1 MMERTKRADI
11 PVKETWD
18 LSDLFETEVTFEG
31 ELNSLED
38 DVQTVLDYK
47 SKLGND
53 ADTLLGAIKTMEAF
67 MQRIIKVGSYAML
80 KISADG
86 SDSANQSLYAKTITT
101 LTNVETKLAFF
112 DPELLAIPEDT
123 LKKFIDELPGL
134 QIYKKMLYDILDKR
148 AFTFTAEIEEIL
160 GALGEV
166 HGAPQMIYERSKSAD
181 FDFASVEDN
190 EGNTLPMSE
199 SLYEDKYEMSANT
212 TIRRKTYES
221 FIQTLSRYKNTF
233 AATYQTE
240 VTKQITMAKLRGYSS
255 VTDMLLQDQHVTKE
269 MYENQLNIIQ
279 EELAPHMRKYANL
292 LKADY
297 GLETLHFSDLKAPL
311 DPDYNPEITFEEAKK
326 MIQDALSIM
335 GDEYKEIITKGLNER
350 WVDYAD
356 NIGKQSGAF
365 CASPYG
371 SHPYILMTWTNQMRG
386 AFTLAHELGHA
397 GHFYLANHYQKL
409 MNTDVS
415 TYFVEAPSTLNELL
429 LAEHLLQN
437 TTDKRKKR
445 WIISELLGT
454 YYHNFITHLL
464 EAEFQHR
471 IYQLAENG
479 VPLTADVLCEQKTE
493 AIANFWGDTVKLDEG
508 TGLTWMRQQH
518 YYMGLYPYTYS
529 AGLTVSTAVLQR
541 IKSDPDVAISDWLD
555 VLKAGGSLTPLELT
569 KKAGVDML
577 DPETIKSAVSYVGDL
592 IDQLEESYQ

>member
-1 MMERTKRADI
+1 
-11 PVKETWD
+11 
-18 LSDLFETEVTFEG
+18 
-31 ELNSLED
+31 
-38 DVQTVLDYK
+38 
-47 SKLGND
+47 
-53 ADTLLGAIKTMEAF
+53 
-67 MQRIIKVGSYAML
+67 
-80 KISADG
+80 
-86 SDSANQSLYAKTITT
+86 
-101 LTNVETKLAFF
+101 
-112 DPELLAIPEDT
+112 
-123 LKKFIDELPGL
+123 
-134 QIYKKMLYDILDKR
+134 
-148 AFTFTAEIEEIL
+148 FTFTAEIEEIL

-255 VTDMLLQDQHVTKE
+255 VTDMLLQDQHFKNEMLHKNQQVKKE
-269 MYENQLNIIQ
+269 KYENQLKIIQ

-386 AFTLAHELGHA
+386 AFTLAHELG
-397 GHFYLANHYQKL
+397 
-409 MNTDVS
+409 
-415 TYFVEAPSTLNELL
+415 
-429 LAEHLLQN
+429 
-437 TTDKRKKR
+437 
-445 WIISELLGT
+445 
-454 YYHNFITHLL
+454 
-464 EAEFQHR
+464 
-471 IYQLAENG
+471 
-479 VPLTADVLCEQKTE
+479 
-493 AIANFWGDTVKLDEG
+493 
-508 TGLTWMRQQH
+508 
-518 YYMGLYPYTYS
+518 
-529 AGLTVSTAVLQR
+529 
-541 IKSDPDVAISDWLD
+541 
-555 VLKAGGSLTPLELT
+555 
-569 KKAGVDML
+569 
-577 DPETIKSAVSYVGDL
+577 
-592 IDQLEESYQ
+592 